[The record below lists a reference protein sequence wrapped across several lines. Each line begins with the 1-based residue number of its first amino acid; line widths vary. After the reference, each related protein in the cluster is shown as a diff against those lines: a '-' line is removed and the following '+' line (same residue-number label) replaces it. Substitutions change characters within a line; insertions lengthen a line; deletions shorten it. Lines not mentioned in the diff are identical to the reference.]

1 MENEVLIAENQV
13 SGKRSTLWSQVSCHK
28 DREEATPF
36 IVFGKLSKCE
46 SSVRKQIFSVYELSQ
61 EIFLLFNF
69 LLCSLMYETFIT
81 LQWCFSA
88 HRDKD
93 KAFWVVIFFWLYW
106 VYFPYGHFSIWDK
119 WGLLSAC
126 RVHGFSLRW
135 LLLLWS
141 TSSRHTHFSSFATQA
156 QYRSFISLVAP
167 WHVRSSQ
174 NKDRNHVS
182 RISKLTFYHE
192 ATRALGKL
200 NK

>member
-1 MENEVLIAENQV
+1 MENEVLIVENQINGKV
-13 SGKRSTLWSQVSCHK
+13 STVWFQVSCHK

-93 KAFWVVIFFWLYW
+93 KAFWVVFF
-106 VYFPYGHFSIWDK
+106 FFGCTGSI
-119 WGLLSAC
+119 
-126 RVHGFSLRW
+126 
-135 LLLLWS
+135 
-141 TSSRHTHFSSFATQA
+141 SRMA
-156 QYRSFISLVAP
+156 ISLFETSGGYSLLAGCMASHCGGFFCCGAP
-167 WHVRSSQ
+167 
-174 NKDRNHVS
+174 
-182 RISKLTFYHE
+182 
-192 ATRALGKL
+192 ALGTWASVVSL
-200 NK
+200 

>member
-1 MENEVLIAENQV
+1 M
-13 SGKRSTLWSQVSCHK
+13 SCHK

-93 KAFWVVIFFWLYW
+93 KAFWVVFFFFLAVLGLFPVWPFLY
-106 VYFPYGHFSIWDK
+106 
-119 WGLLSAC
+119 
-126 RVHGFSLRW
+126 LRQVGATLCLQGAW
-135 LLLLWS
+135 LLIAVA
-141 TSSRHTHFSSFATQA
+141 SFVVEH
-156 QYRSFISLVAP
+156 RL
-167 WHVRSSQ
+167 
-174 NKDRNHVS
+174 
-182 RISKLTFYHE
+182 
-192 ATRALGKL
+192 
-200 NK
+200 